1 MCEHLVISVLPVKRV
16 RGDADSV
23 IKEHLFSA
31 IAHLILQI
39 SQFLLP
45 TTLTLQLR

>member
-23 IKEHLFSA
+23 IKEHLFFCNYTPDFADFS
-31 IAHLILQI
+31 ILA
-39 SQFLLP
+39 
-45 TTLTLQLR
+45 T